1 MTHRVCQ
8 FVIPRFTL
16 FTAFQHQNRTTSS
29 VHIHSPKKEHTM
41 DINKTGLMNQDA
53 TILDT
58 FRDAIIGSQRPKT
71 LTQLLGDLSPE
82 DASQVKSM
90 ARMTRMMARTYVRSQ
105 GYMEQSYEDLVKQL
119 HRGLRPDLQDIV
131 AILLE
136 QIDPVEVREKPKP
149 DHYSDKLKLYDDWNA
164 SVRGATDGVSSV
176 TEQDIAEF
184 SAAAGLTKE
193 APEPEQLSFLDQL
206 EVSESSGEA
215 DAEITIN
222 DGRRFVGKLQFGKAR
237 LQDYQNATGTT
248 FTQDEFIKDTAL
260 QDQVAAWHIADLD
273 KAIDA
278 LGDDAAEYD
287 RDGLRA
293 VGHLGGKSGMKK
305 FVQSKGDYNPADEL
319 GTSLQSYYDK
329 FSQTGDAS
337 CYIRE

>member
-1 MTHRVCQ
+1 
-8 FVIPRFTL
+8 
-16 FTAFQHQNRTTSS
+16 
-29 VHIHSPKKEHTM
+29 M
-41 DINKTGLMNQDA
+41 DSNKTGLMNQDA

-71 LTQLLGDLSPE
+71 LTQLLHDLSPE
-82 DASQVKSM
+82 EAEQVKSM
-90 ARMTRMMARTYVRSQ
+90 ARMTRMMAQTYVRRQ

-119 HRGLRPDLQDIV
+119 HRGLRPDLQTIV
-131 AILLE
+131 AMLLE

-149 DHYSDKLKLYDDWNA
+149 DHYSNKLKLYDDWRT
-164 SVRGATDGVSSV
+164 SVQEVTGGGPTV

-193 APEPEQLSFLDQL
+193 APEQLSLLDQL
-206 EVSESSGEA
+206 EASESSGKA
-215 DAEITIN
+215 DAEITIK

-248 FTQDEFIKDTAL
+248 FTQDEFITDAAL

-278 LGDDAAEYD
+278 LGDVAADYE

-293 VGHLGGKSGMKK
+293 VGHLAGVGGMKK
-305 FVQSKGDYNPADEL
+305 FVRTQGKYNPADEL
-319 GTSLQSYYDK
+319 GTSLQSYYHK
-329 FSQTGDAS
+329 FSKRGDA
-337 CYIRE
+337 

>member
-1 MTHRVCQ
+1 MG
-8 FVIPRFTL
+8 P
-16 FTAFQHQNRTTSS
+16 
-29 VHIHSPKKEHTM
+29 
-41 DINKTGLMNQDA
+41 DD
-53 TILDT
+53 TIIDS
-58 FRDAIIGSQRPKT
+58 FRNAILGSQRPKT
-71 LTQLLGDLSPE
+71 LTQLLGDLSPA
-82 DASQVKSM
+82 DSTQVQSM
-90 ARMTRMMARTYVRSQ
+90 ARMTRMMAQTYVRSR
-105 GYMEQSYEDLVKQL
+105 GYMDVTYEELVKQL
-119 HRGLRPDLQDIV
+119 HRGLRSDLQAIV
-131 AILLE
+131 AMLLE
-136 QIDPVEVREKPKP
+136 QIEPVEVREKPKP
-149 DHYSDKLKLYDDWNA
+149 DPVAAQLSVYDDWRV
-164 SVRGATDGVSSV
+164 SVREATDGVSFV

-206 EVSESSGEA
+206 EASESSGKA
-215 DAEITIN
+215 DAEITIK

-260 QDQVAAWHIADLD
+260 QDKVAAWHIADLD

-278 LGDDAAEYD
+278 LADAVAVYD

-293 VGHLGGKSGMKK
+293 VAHLGGKSGMKK

-329 FSQTGDAS
+329 FSNRGDA
-337 CYIRE
+337 

>member
-1 MTHRVCQ
+1 
-8 FVIPRFTL
+8 
-16 FTAFQHQNRTTSS
+16 
-29 VHIHSPKKEHTM
+29 
-41 DINKTGLMNQDA
+41 
-53 TILDT
+53 
-58 FRDAIIGSQRPKT
+58 
-71 LTQLLGDLSPE
+71 
-82 DASQVKSM
+82 
-90 ARMTRMMARTYVRSQ
+90 MMAQTYVRSQ

-119 HRGLRPDLQDIV
+119 HRGLRPDLQTIV
-131 AILLE
+131 AMLLE

-164 SVRGATDGVSSV
+164 SVGEATGGIPDV
-176 TEQDIAEF
+176 TDQDIAAF

-193 APEPEQLSFLDQL
+193 VQEPEQLSFLGQL
-206 EVSESSGEA
+206 IASESSGKA
-215 DAEITIN
+215 DAEITIK

-248 FTQDEFIKDTAL
+248 FTQDEFIKDNAL
-260 QDQVAAWHIADLD
+260 QDKVAAWHLADLD

-278 LGDDAAEYD
+278 LGDVAADYD

-293 VGHLGGKSGMKK
+293 VAHLGGKSGMKK

-329 FSQTGDAS
+329 FAQRGDA
-337 CYIRE
+337 